1 METITDQKFE
11 SLLKSG
17 WDQVCY
23 VGYGGFMEDGPGVV
37 AVAMIEGEFTAMFTH
52 PGEGNLVDA
61 SVLKMVN
68 EYDPVTQVVV
78 QYLSQPNRVK
88 TIKLE
93 MGSSKDSPK
102 SIWEKH
108 NIEVK
113 NEK

>member
-1 METITDQKFE
+1 MEVISDQRFD

-23 VGYGGFMEDGPGVV
+23 VGYGGFMDNGPGVV
-37 AVAMIEGEFTAMFTH
+37 AVAIIEGEFTAMYTH

-68 EYDPVTQVVV
+68 EYDPKTQVIV

-93 MGSSKDSPK
+93 MGSSKDSPYT
-102 SIWEKH
+102 IWEKH
-108 NIEVK
+108 NILVK
-113 NEK
+113 SEK